1 MTPGYAPSSEETG
14 RGKAQPVELVRARE
28 EARRV
33 TERLVGRSI
42 PSLILASCKGDP
54 VNPKEL
60 EHGSV
65 VIYLYPGSRAS
76 PDDGDDTPMVDAV
89 QHRAFR
95 DHYDEIAARRFGVA
109 GISSQPEQAQYA
121 SAKANRLQHTLL
133 TDPEC
138 RLAQELELPT
148 FMLDGAS
155 WYQRLTLVAS
165 GGRIDKVFFPVTSA
179 ARSPAQAL
187 AWLTVRAS

>member
-1 MTPGYAPSSEETG
+1 MTPSCASSGEKTG
-14 RGKAQPVELVRARE
+14 RKAQPVDLVRARE

-33 TERLVGRSI
+33 TDRLVGRSI

-60 EHGSV
+60 GHGSV
-65 VIYLYPGSRAS
+65 VIYLYPGSRTS

-95 DHYDEIAARRFGVA
+95 DHHDEISARRFRVA
-109 GISSQPEQAQYA
+109 GISSQPQQTQYA
-121 SAKANRLQHTLL
+121 STKANYLQHTLL

-148 FMLDGAS
+148 FVLDGMS

-165 GGRIDKVFFPVTSA
+165 GGRIDKAFFPVTSA
-179 ARSPAQAL
+179 ARSAAQAL

>member
-1 MTPGYAPSSEETG
+1 MTLGCAPSGEETG
-14 RGKAQPVELVRARE
+14 RGRAQPVNFVRARE
-28 EARRV
+28 EARRL
-33 TERLVGRSI
+33 TDRLTGRSI
-42 PSLILASCKGDP
+42 PSLIMASCKGA

-60 EHGSV
+60 GHGSV
-65 VIYLYPGSRAS
+65 VIYFYPGSKTS

-95 DHYDEIAARRFGVA
+95 DHHDEMAARRFSIA
-109 GISSQPEQAQYA
+109 GISSQPPQAQYA
-121 SAKANRLQHTLL
+121 SASANDLTHTLL

-148 FMLDGAS
+148 FMLDGAN

-165 GGRIDKVFFPVTSA
+165 GGRIDKTFFPVTSA
-179 ARSPAQAL
+179 ARSAAQVL
-187 AWLTVRAS
+187 AWLMVRMS